1 MRKEKIMTEKTKKLD
16 GKNVS
21 AVKTA
26 VKRGAAYLHWKELI
40 TENVIWGLAALLL
53 EFGSGGVLGTDSF
66 SKAPGGAALAAGLSG
81 NRGLF
86 AMVGGAI
93 GALLHG
99 FPDAV
104 TGLAAIAIVLAAR
117 ILPDLHNPKIRAAE
131 RFLASGIAV
140 FFSQIAQAVKPSD
153 FLELIIASLA
163 SALFTVCVCVLSDSA
178 AVRGIDLGEPR
189 DCSLGGII
197 TALGFMSLGAL
208 DYSAVNVGRLLLGFV
223 LLTVTAK
230 RGLSRCA
237 VIGISAVFGLCAV
250 EPGIGAGAALLAF
263 SAMASSVFIKY
274 GKLAR
279 AAGYLLFSVCA
290 ILVSGID
297 EASWRIVVESA
308 VGAAAFVIV
317 PVEKSRVS
325 SSESDFSDKTV
336 ALMLRE
342 RLNFAADAIS
352 GIGAGINAAAE
363 TLDRRY
369 NSAPEKIPEMAAD
382 KCCSSCP
389 NSMKC
394 WGKCYDMFSAEF
406 SRLTAQL
413 RMGFKLTEDSLSG
426 DCAEI
431 CVNPGGVI
439 KAVTEEYLRYI
450 SAASDERRIRELR
463 RIYVDQ
469 LAGVRDILRDM
480 GDMKSEVRSANR
492 AGNAERRAEKIL
504 AENGVELPQ
513 AFVMLDKRNRLRL
526 EAYGT
531 TEPRVDMEY
540 LGTLLSR
547 ALGRELAVP
556 ELSGSRGRYRI
567 TAGEKTALS
576 AKVGAFQIPR
586 GQNRVCGDC
595 YESFTDAAGMLYV
608 ILSDGMGSGSRAYV
622 DSAMACSVLS
632 KLIKSG
638 ISLKV
643 ALETVN
649 TVLMVKSADES
660 YATLDICCVDL
671 NSGECA
677 VYKAGASTTYIK
689 SADRLIRAVLP
700 SQPAGSGGRLTVPA
714 QRFTVSAGDV
724 ILMMTD
730 GAAPDEKWLSREL
743 SRRVDPNELSER
755 IARAAR
761 GGEYA
766 RDDDISVI
774 ALQVS

>member
-1 MRKEKIMTEKTKKLD
+1 MKKPI
-16 GKNVS
+16 
-21 AVKTA
+21 
-26 VKRGAAYLHWKELI
+26 KRETVFLHWKEFI

-53 EFGSGGVLGTDSF
+53 EFGSGGILGTDGF

-81 NRGLF
+81 NRGVF
-86 AMVGGAI
+86 AMAGGAI

-104 TGLAAIAIVLAAR
+104 AGLAAIAIVLAAR
-117 ILPDLHNPKIRAAE
+117 ILPDLHSPKLRAAE
-131 RFLASGIAV
+131 RFFASGIAV
-140 FFSQIAQAVKPSD
+140 FFSQIAQAVKPTD
-153 FLELIIASLA
+153 VLELIIASLA
-163 SALFTVCVCVLSDSA
+163 SALFAVCVCVLSDSA
-178 AVRGIDLGEPR
+178 AVRGLDLGDPR
-189 DCSLGGII
+189 DCALGSII
-197 TALGFMSLGAL
+197 AALGFMSLGTL
-208 DYSAVNVGRLLLGFV
+208 DYSAVNIGRLLLGFV
-223 LLTVTAK
+223 LLTVTAR

-237 VIGISAVFGLCAV
+237 VIGISAVFGSCAAGS
-250 EPGIGAGAALLAF
+250 GIGPGAALLAF
-263 SAMASSVFIKY
+263 SAMASGIFIKY

-279 AAGYLLFSVCA
+279 ASGYLLFCVCSV
-290 ILVSGID
+290 LVSGID
-297 EASWRIVVESA
+297 EASWRIIVECA
-308 VGAAAFVIV
+308 VGAAAFVLV
-317 PVEKSRVS
+317 PIEKSRVS
-325 SSESDFSDKTV
+325 STESDFSDKTI

-369 NSAPEKIPEMAAD
+369 NSSPEKIPEMAAD
-382 KCCSSCP
+382 RCCSSCP

-413 RMGFKLTEDSLSG
+413 RMGFELSENSLSAE
-426 DCAEI
+426 CSEI
-431 CVNPGGVI
+431 CVDPRGVV
-439 KAVTEEYLRYI
+439 KAVTEEYGRYV

-480 GDMKSEVRSANR
+480 GDLRSDIKSANR

-504 AENGVELPQ
+504 SENGVELPQ
-513 AFVMLDKRNRLRL
+513 AFVLFDKRGRLRL

-531 TEPRVDMEY
+531 TEPRVEAEY

-547 ALGRELAVP
+547 ALGRELATP

-567 TAGEKTALS
+567 TAGEKTVLS

-595 YESFTDAAGMLYV
+595 YESFTDASGMLYV

-689 SADRLIRAVLP
+689 SADKLIRAVLP

-714 QRFTVSAGDV
+714 QRFTVSSGDV
-724 ILMMTD
+724 ILMRTD

-743 SRRVDPNELSER
+743 SRRADPNELSER

-761 GGEYA
+761 GGEFA